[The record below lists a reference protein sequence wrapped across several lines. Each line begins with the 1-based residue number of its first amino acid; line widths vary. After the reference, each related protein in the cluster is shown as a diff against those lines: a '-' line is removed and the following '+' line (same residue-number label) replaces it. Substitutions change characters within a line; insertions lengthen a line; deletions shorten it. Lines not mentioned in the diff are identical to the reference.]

1 MPRADGRLEPGQPL
15 RGAISARAWNRAQ
28 DAADL
33 VLGANAGTVG
43 DAQKYPVARNFVY
56 VKLSQS
62 FAPLDFVAVENSGN
76 PPVAISLPAFNSEIV
91 IGNAVPINGITVAP
105 WSPGK
110 CGMILQGGDAGSIVP
125 IQLSGPVFARIIMRH
140 KYHNYVRFFGTPYT
154 NQQSGTIYFESHVC
168 GQLRIAW
175 WDNRN
180 YSGAYVYGDGNQN
193 IADAVV
199 VL

>member
-1 MPRADGRLEPGQPL
+1 MTRPDGRLEPGQPV

-28 DAADL
+28 DAADI
-33 VLGANAGTVG
+33 VLGAQPGSAG
-43 DAQKYPVARNFVY
+43 DSLQYPIARNFVH

-62 FAPLDFVAVENSGN
+62 FAPLAFVAVVNSGA
-76 PPVAISLPAFNSEIV
+76 PPVAIELPNFNSQIV
-91 IGNAVPINGITVAP
+91 IGNAVPIAGTATAP

-110 CGMILQGGDAGSIVP
+110 CGMLLQGGEAGAIVP
-125 IQLSGPVFARIIMRH
+125 IQLSGPVYARIIMRH
-140 KYHNYVRFFGTPYT
+140 MHHNYVRFFPTPYSTT
-154 NQQSGTIYFESHVC
+154 NDGTIYFESHIC

-180 YSGAYVYGDGNQN
+180 YSGAYAYGTTGTV
-193 IADAVV
+193 ADAVV